1 MACDTTLERRLVA
14 YVLGAPRS
22 IRRIGGLRPE
32 HLADADA
39 RRALTAA
46 QSLAAE
52 NARPDEAAVVA
63 RMRDQGHGDA
73 LKAVQRVK
81 GAGALAGGIG
91 EASVILRD
99 MASVRAVREPLMEA
113 LALAEDG
120 DVEAAKERARLF
132 VDAMIASDAE
142 ETGATSYTSREAA
155 LEVLEEV
162 RRRAERPPMRLGPFT
177 PLARHFQAGDL
188 VVIGGETNAGKSQL
202 GLLLGLRWN
211 AATGQKC
218 GIVSTE
224 DRAYVYGDRLIAGIT
239 NHSLLSGELTEDA
252 FSNAER
258 AIHTLGDEEPA
269 HLEIL
274 DDHDLGSVER
284 AMAKCV
290 RQGCGVLVV
299 DYLQTITA
307 TMPNKQA
314 ANHERVEQIVRRV
327 KAQGKRLRVPVLLV
341 SQLARPANR
350 QHREPSLF
358 ELKGSGYI
366 EQAATAIVL
375 VWKTADDGDTLAKI
389 AKLKSGGERPTVT
402 LQRNDGGMITRI
414 AEYAEPTGAAGG
426 VTRID
431 EFRDG
436 VRG

>member
-32 HLADADA
+32 HLADSDA
-39 RRALTAA
+39 RRALAAA

-52 NARPDEAAVVA
+52 GARTDAAAVVS

-81 GAGALAGGIG
+81 SAGALAGGIG
-91 EASVILRD
+91 EASVILQD
-99 MASVRAVREPLMEA
+99 MARVRAVREPLMEA
-113 LALAEDG
+113 LALVEDG
-120 DVEAAKERARLF
+120 DVDAAKECARRF
-132 VDAMIASDAE
+132 VDAMQAADAE

-162 RRRAERPPMRLGPFT
+162 RRRAQRPPMKLGPFT

-211 AATGQKC
+211 AATGQRC

-239 NHSLLSGELTEDA
+239 DHSLLSGELTENT
-252 FSNAER
+252 FHVAEQ
-258 AIHTLGDEEPA
+258 AIERLGREEPA

-284 AMAKCV
+284 AMSRCV
-290 RQGCGVLVV
+290 RQGCGVIVV

-307 TMPNKQA
+307 SMANRQA
-314 ANHERVEQIVRRV
+314 ASHERVEEIVRRV

-375 VWKTADDGDTLAKI
+375 VWKTEDDGKTLAKI
-389 AKLKSGGERPTVT
+389 AKLKSGGERPTVE
-402 LQRNDGGMITRI
+402 LLRNSGGMITRI
-414 AEYAEPTGAAGG
+414 SAHGDNVYPFPSRAFA
-426 VTRID
+426 
-431 EFRDG
+431 DG
-436 VRG
+436 DDI

>member
-1 MACDTTLERRLVA
+1 MACDTTLERRLMA

-22 IRRIGGLRPE
+22 VKRLGALRPE
-32 HLADADA
+32 HLADSDA
-39 RRALTAA
+39 RRVLGAA

-52 NARPDEAAVVA
+52 GARPDEAAVLQ
-63 RMRDQGHGDA
+63 RMRQCGHGDA

-81 GAGALAGGIG
+81 THGALAGGIG
-91 EASVILRD
+91 EASVILQD
-99 MASVRAVREPLMEA
+99 MARVRAVREPLMEA
-113 LALAEDG
+113 LAMVEDG
-120 DVEAAKERARLF
+120 DVDGAKERARAF
-132 VDAMIASDAE
+132 VDAMQAADAE
-142 ETGATSYTSREAA
+142 DRGATSYTSREAA
-155 LEVLEEV
+155 IEVLREV
-162 RRRAERPPMRLGPFT
+162 QERAKRPPMKLGPFT
-177 PLARHFQAGDL
+177 PVARHFQAGDL

-202 GLLLGLRWN
+202 GLLLGLRWH
-211 AATGQKC
+211 AATGQRC

-224 DRAYVYGDRLIAGIT
+224 DRAYVYGDRLIAGIA
-239 NHSLLSGELTEDA
+239 NMSLLSGEASENDFHA
-252 FSNAER
+252 AEQ
-258 AIHTLGDEEPA
+258 AIDRLGREEPA

-284 AMAKCV
+284 AMSRCV

-307 TMPNKQA
+307 RMASKQA
-314 ANHERVEQIVRRV
+314 AAHERVEEIVRRV

-375 VWKTADDGDTLAKI
+375 VWKTDDNGDTLAKI
-389 AKLKSGGERPTVT
+389 AKLKSGGERPTVQ
-402 LQRNDGGMITRI
+402 LLRNDGGMITRI
-414 AEYAEPTGAAGG
+414 AEHKGAT
-426 VTRID
+426 VTNISQ
-431 EFRDG
+431 FQDG
-436 VRG
+436 VKR